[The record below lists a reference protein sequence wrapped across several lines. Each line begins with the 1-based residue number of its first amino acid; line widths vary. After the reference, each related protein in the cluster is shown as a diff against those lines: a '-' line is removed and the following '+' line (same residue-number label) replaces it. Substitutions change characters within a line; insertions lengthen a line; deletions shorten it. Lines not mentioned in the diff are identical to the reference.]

1 VTCGA
6 APGWQAC
13 AVELLTVTK
22 MSIATSTSRSGT
34 ATIARVRAIRRA
46 PCRLVPPGSDSV
58 RGAPSFQVSLVK
70 IENIDAS
77 RGSQPCRSLSILAST
92 RCWLAGK
99 LTAVDCPGK
108 ARRNFPGSGS
118 CNGSPAG

>member
-1 VTCGA
+1 MCGVV
-6 APGWQAC
+6 PGRQAC

-22 MSIATSTSRSGT
+22 MSIAISTSRSGT
-34 ATIARVRAIRRA
+34 ATRARMRAIRPA
-46 PCRLVPPGSDSV
+46 PCRLVPGGSDSV
-58 RGAPSFQVSLVK
+58 RGAPSFLVSLVK

-99 LTAVDCPGK
+99 LTVVDCPGK
-108 ARRNFPGSGS
+108 ARRNFRGLGS
-118 CNGSPAG
+118 CNRSPAG